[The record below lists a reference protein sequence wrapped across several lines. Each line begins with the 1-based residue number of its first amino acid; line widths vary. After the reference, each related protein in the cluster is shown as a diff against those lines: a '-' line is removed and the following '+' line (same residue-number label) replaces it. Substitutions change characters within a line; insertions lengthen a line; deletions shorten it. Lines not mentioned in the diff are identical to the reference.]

1 MSSWTIVVERKGDLV
16 DRIEY
21 HVEQSGNYVA
31 QGQQELVQANKY
43 MSKARKVFMTAG
55 DDDGPKQDDR
65 LLRLRFLSL
74 TRD

>member
-1 MSSWTIVVERKGDLV
+1 MV

-21 HVEQSGNYVA
+21 HVEQSRDYVA
-31 QGQQELVQANKY
+31 TGQEQLVQASKY